1 MVSKVNGMHSGGAVG
16 VATVM
21 PDPRSDP
28 SVLRGVSVL
37 VVEDAWHV
45 ATAMKGALE
54 QLGMHVL
61 GPVATMVEARRLLAT
76 QRPRAAV
83 VDVNLRG
90 EMAWDL
96 IDDLQKQ
103 DIDVIVM
110 SGYALPDTSRG
121 RPLTHLQKPFDG
133 TELMAALCAVVGKST
148 Y

>member
-1 MVSKVNGMHSGGAVG
+1 MVSKVNGMYSGGPVG
-16 VATVM
+16 LASVM
-21 PDPRSDP
+21 PDPTCDP

-45 ATAMKGALE
+45 AKAMKGVLE

-61 GPVATMVEARRLLAT
+61 GPAATTLEARRLLTT
-76 QRPRAAV
+76 QRPRAAL

-96 IDDLQKQ
+96 IDDLREQG
-103 DIDVIVM
+103 IDVVVM

-121 RPLTHLQKPFDG
+121 RPLTHLQKPFDAA
-133 TELMAALCAVVGKST
+133 ELMTALCAIVGKGS
-148 Y
+148 

>member
-1 MVSKVNGMHSGGAVG
+1 MASKLNGMYSDGAVG
-16 VATVM
+16 MATVT
-21 PDPRSDP
+21 PDPACDP
-28 SVLRGVSVL
+28 SALSGVSVL

-45 ATAMKGALE
+45 ATAMKGVLE

-61 GPVATMVEARRLLAT
+61 GPAATTLEARRLLAT

-96 IDDLQKQ
+96 IDDLRKQ
-103 DIDVIVM
+103 DVEVIVM

-121 RPLTHLQKPFDG
+121 RPLTHLQKPFDAA
-133 TELMAALCAVVGKST
+133 ELMTALCAIVAKGG
-148 Y
+148 

>member
-1 MVSKVNGMHSGGAVG
+1 MASKVNGMYADGAVG
-16 VATVM
+16 LATVT
-21 PDPRSDP
+21 PNPTCDP

-45 ATAMKGALE
+45 ATAMKGVLE

-61 GPVATMVEARRLLAT
+61 GPAATTLEARRLLAT

-83 VDVNLRG
+83 VDVNLRS

-96 IDDLQKQ
+96 IDDLREQ

-121 RPLTHLQKPFDG
+121 RPLTHLQKPFDAA
-133 TELMAALCAVVGKST
+133 ELTAALCAIVGKSG
-148 Y
+148 

>member
-1 MVSKVNGMHSGGAVG
+1 MASKVNGMHADRPAGL
-16 VATVM
+16 ATVM
-21 PDPRSDP
+21 PDPTCDP
-28 SVLRGVSVL
+28 SILRAVSVL

-45 ATAMKGALE
+45 ATAMKGVLE

-61 GPVATMVEARRLLAT
+61 GPAATTLEARRLLTT

-96 IDDLQKQ
+96 IDDLRQQ

-121 RPLTHLQKPFDG
+121 RPLTHLQK
-133 TELMAALCAVVGKST
+133 
-148 Y
+148 

>member
-1 MVSKVNGMHSGGAVG
+1 MASKVNGMYSGGPVG
-16 VATVM
+16 LASVM
-21 PDPRSDP
+21 PNPACDP

-45 ATAMKGALE
+45 ATALKGVLE

-61 GPVATMVEARRLLAT
+61 GPAATTLEARRLLAT
-76 QRPRAAV
+76 QRPRAAL

-96 IDDLQKQ
+96 IDDLREQG
-103 DIDVIVM
+103 IDVVVM

-121 RPLTHLQKPFDG
+121 RPLTHLQKPFDAA
-133 TELMAALCAVVGKST
+133 ELMTALCAIVGKGS
-148 Y
+148 

>member
-1 MVSKVNGMHSGGAVG
+1 MASKVNGMYADGAVG
-16 VATVM
+16 LAPVT
-21 PDPRSDP
+21 PNPTCDP

-37 VVEDAWHV
+37 LVEDAWHV
-45 ATAMKGALE
+45 ATAMTGVLE

-61 GPVATMVEARRLLAT
+61 GPVATTLEARRLLAT

-96 IDDLQKQ
+96 IDDLREQ
-103 DIDVIVM
+103 DIRVIVM

-121 RPLTHLQKPFDG
+121 
-133 TELMAALCAVVGKST
+133 
-148 Y
+148 

>member
-1 MVSKVNGMHSGGAVG
+1 MAS
-16 VATVM
+16 VM
-21 PDPRSDP
+21 PNPACDP

-45 ATAMKGALE
+45 ATALKGVLE

-61 GPVATMVEARRLLAT
+61 GPAATMAEARRLLAT
-76 QRPRAAV
+76 QRPWAAV

-96 IDDLQKQ
+96 IDDLREQ

-110 SGYALPDTSRG
+110 SGYALLDASRG
-121 RPLTHLQKPFDG
+121 RPLTHLQKPFDAA
-133 TELMAALCAVVGKST
+133 ELMTALCAIVGKGS
-148 Y
+148 

>member
-1 MVSKVNGMHSGGAVG
+1 MASKLNGMYSDGAVG
-16 VATVM
+16 LATVT
-21 PDPRSDP
+21 PDPTCDP

-45 ATAMKGALE
+45 ATAMKGVLE

-61 GPVATMVEARRLLAT
+61 GPAATTLEARRLLAT

-83 VDVNLRG
+83 VDVNLRS

-96 IDDLQKQ
+96 IDDLREQ

-121 RPLTHLQKPFDG
+121 RPLTHLQKPFDAA
-133 TELMAALCAVVGKST
+133 ELMAALCAIVGKSG
-148 Y
+148 